1 MPYVIIRGNLA
12 TYSHKYPWR
21 VLVSGL
27 KGSDIKQLDKFSCGG
42 YSDETTIVYLVH
54 PCHILSA
61 LEILG
66 YRVVAS
72 SSTAVKQDYNEY
84 MWTMRKEFSEPEPLE
99 TESVVRE
106 NLSNIGREAASSGIY
121 QKVHSPE

>member
-1 MPYVIIRGNLA
+1 IIA
-12 TYSHKYPWR
+12 
-21 VLVSGL
+21 
-27 KGSDIKQLDKFSCGG
+27 SDIEQLNKFSCGG

-66 YRVVAS
+66 FRVVAS

-84 MWTMRKEFSEPEPLE
+84 MWTMRKEFSEPEPLDTE
-99 TESVVRE
+99 TAVKE
-106 NLSNIGREAASSGIY
+106 NLSNIGREAAGLESCH
-121 QKVHSPE
+121 KVH